1 MVKQLQQVKG
11 DTYLLRG
18 SPSTLLYI
26 DEQQL
31 YMIDPGHGGKRAKQL
46 RKIARKANKPVTI
59 ILTHYHSDHVEI
71 LSRNLDF
78 QYKAISSILDRPGI
92 EYTEYRIGMTFGVPL
107 ESWKEALMF
116 KAPPVKVDETIKCG
130 ENRGPLQ
137 TVHLPGHTPG
147 QIGIL
152 TPDKVFYAADA
163 VFGEKVLEN
172 YLVPYHRNPCQA
184 LETLEKLRDLDY
196 EILVPGHGPVVE
208 RSQALDL
215 INTNI
220 EALKRFLDTLVEKA
234 GEGRSFQDI
243 VEVIL
248 DGKTARSAGEYIL
261 VEQSIRGGLICLA
274 GKGLI
279 TLDTSSSIPL
289 WKSSNPGSQ

>member
-1 MVKQLQQVKG
+1 MVKQLQQVEG

-18 SPSTLLYI
+18 SPSTLFYE

-31 YMIDPGHGGKRAKQL
+31 YMIDPGHGGKRVKQL
-46 RKIARKANKPVTI
+46 RKIARKVNKPVTI

-78 QYKAISSILDRPGI
+78 QYKVVSSILDRPGI
-92 EYTEYRIGMTFGVPL
+92 EYAEYRIGMTFGVPL
-107 ESWKEALMF
+107 ESWQEALMF
-116 KAPPVKVDETIKCG
+116 KAPPVKVDETIECG
-130 ENRGPLQ
+130 EHIGPLK

-163 VFGEKVLEN
+163 VFGERVLEK

-184 LETLEKLRDLDY
+184 LATLEKLRELDY

-215 INTNI
+215 VNINI
-220 EALKRFLDTLVEKA
+220 EALRDFLDELLDEA
-234 GEGRSFQDI
+234 AEGKSFQEI
-243 VEVIL
+243 LETIL
-248 DGKTARSAGEYIL
+248 DGRTARSSGEYIL
-261 VEQSIRGGLICLA
+261 VEQSIRSGLICLA

-279 TLDTSSSIPL
+279 TLDTSSPIPL
-289 WKSSNPGSQ
+289 WKPSNPGS